1 MYIQFKNDVYD
12 CAPDGTKYI
21 KKKKKRK
28 KKNPATKNV
37 LIINIHNVFTSSH
50 F

>member
-21 KKKKKRK
+21 QKKK
-28 KKNPATKNV
+28 KKNPATKNF
-37 LIINIHNVFTSSH
+37 LIFNIHNGFTSSH

>member
-21 KKKKKRK
+21 QKKKK

>member
-21 KKKKKRK
+21 QKKKK
-28 KKNPATKNV
+28 KKNPATKDF
-37 LIINIHNVFTSSH
+37 LIFNIHNVFTSSH

>member
-21 KKKKKRK
+21 HKKKKKK
-28 KKNPATKNV
+28 KKNPATKNF
-37 LIINIHNVFTSSH
+37 LIFNIHNVFTSSH